1 MFIEIQYNNGIFFLQ
16 LLGEV
21 EAANEVNIR
30 LKAERMAR
38 EREAAK
44 ELEKK
49 VIAADGEFDTELTN
63 RLETKHAIWF
73 ISEHRGNFDLC
84 ARAQCTHIDKQTQ
97 LKL

>member
-63 RLETKHAIWF
+63 RFENK
-73 ISEHRGNFDLC
+73 
-84 ARAQCTHIDKQTQ
+84 ARNMVYYRAPRKY
-97 LKL
+97 